1 MWEVVLVAEV
11 EEWFL
16 AICNDDP
23 ATAEQITAAIDL
35 LAETG
40 PTLGR
45 PAVDRIKGSAL
56 HNLKELRPGSAGTT
70 EVRILFAFDPQRQA
84 VLLTAGDKAGAWKE
98 WYAVKHPARRAAIPG
113 VARTD
118 EVTKRR
124 KTPGEAT
131 KMAKNWREV
140 RAAAAA
146 AGGLD
151 EQQISNA
158 KKDLRES
165 VRAFRLADVRK
176 AQTVSQTELA
186 GRMDVSQ
193 VRVSKIER
201 GELGTTQLG
210 TLESYIEA
218 LGGHLRVVADFG
230 DQELTLR

>member
-1 MWEVVLVAEV
+1 
-11 EEWFL
+11 
-16 AICNDDP
+16 
-23 ATAEQITAAIDL
+23 
-35 LAETG
+35 
-40 PTLGR
+40 
-45 PAVDRIKGSAL
+45 
-56 HNLKELRPGSAGTT
+56 
-70 EVRILFAFDPQRQA
+70 
-84 VLLTAGDKAGAWKE
+84 
-98 WYAVKHPARRAAIPG
+98 
-113 VARTD
+113 
-118 EVTKRR
+118 
-124 KTPGEAT
+124 
-131 KMAKNWREV
+131 MAKNWREV